1 MSKPKKIILIGA
13 GDRGIT
19 YASYALKHP
28 DKLRIVG
35 VAEPIKERREKI
47 ANKHKIASGNIF
59 NSWEKLLKKPPIA
72 DGAIITTQDTMHVGP
87 AVTALENGYH
97 VLLEKPMALTR
108 EECDKLLSASRDTGL
123 TLNICHVL
131 RYTHFFS
138 TIKSILSKGII
149 GNIYTIYHGENVSY
163 YHMAHSYVRG
173 NWGKSHDASP
183 MILAKC
189 CHDMDLIAWFTDSRP
204 KYISSF
210 GRLSHFN
217 EKNAPVGAPLRC
229 TDGCP
234 ASTRCKYFSVD
245 TYLYGKHVK
254 MGIIKTEARLLSI
267 AAKLML
273 RLPSVLKYI
282 PGLTAYSPWSLWPTS
297 TITQDLSKEGIM
309 TALRKGPYGR
319 CVYHCDNDQVD
330 HQETIIEFENGATAV
345 LKMHGHSEQEGR
357 TLRIDGSKGTLRGR
371 FGGGGHLEVHIHET
385 GEKIIYPVKTDL
397 IGHSEGD
404 DGIMENFVN
413 VLNGGKGHTTA
424 DDSILSHEM
433 AFAAHEARVKRK
445 IIDFQF

>member
-1 MSKPKKIILIGA
+1 MSEPKKAILIGA
-13 GDRGIT
+13 GDRGTT

-28 DKLRIVG
+28 DKLKIVG
-35 VAEPIKERREKI
+35 IAEPVKERRD
-47 ANKHKIASGNIF
+47 NVVHKHKIASDNIF
-59 NSWEKLLKKPPIA
+59 SSWEDLFKNPPLA
-72 DGAIITTQDTMHVGP
+72 EGAIITTQDIMHVGP
-87 AVTALENGYH
+87 AVAALEKGYH

-108 EECDKLLSASRDTGL
+108 EECGKLVAASHSTGL

-131 RYTHFFS
+131 RYTRFFS
-138 TIKSILSKGII
+138 TIKSILSKGIL
-149 GNIYTIYHGENVSY
+149 GDIYTMYHAENVSY

-173 NWGKSHDASP
+173 NWSRSDEASP

-189 CHDMDLIAWFTDSRP
+189 CHDMDLIAWLADSRP

-217 EKNAPVGAPLRC
+217 AENAPDNAPLRC

-234 ASTRCKYFSVD
+234 AATTCKYASVD
-245 TYLYGKHVK
+245 TYLYGKHIK
-254 MGIIKTEARLLSI
+254 MGIMKTNATLLSL
-267 AAKLML
+267 AARFML
-273 RLPSVLKYI
+273 RFPGVLKHI
-282 PGLTAYSPWSLWPTS
+282 PGLSILSPWSVWPTS

-309 TALRKGPYGR
+309 TALREGPYGR

-330 HQETIIEFENGATAV
+330 HQETIIEFENGMTAA
-345 LKMHGHSEQEGR
+345 LKMHGHSEMEGR

-371 FGGGGHLEVHIHET
+371 FGGGGRLEVHLHET
-385 GEKIIYPVKTDL
+385 GKKITYPVKTDL

-404 DGIMENFVN
+404 AGIMENFIN
-413 VLNGGKGHTTA
+413 VLNGGKGLTTA

-433 AFAAHEARVKRK
+433 AFAAHEARIKRK
-445 IIDFQF
+445 VVDF